1 MSITRL
7 LHWMQDEDRSVAYLA
22 RKSEIDAGRLIDVI
36 AGSAPTDEEVAALA
50 TSTGISTAELRGHDP
65 DCTPSGECL
74 DPLRCYTVAEA
85 AAIMHV
91 STDTVRAEMREG
103 ILEHVV
109 IGAKAQRIPRWALER
124 RLMGQKGGHDGQG
137 VAGG

>member
-1 MSITRL
+1 MSVRTL
-7 LHWMQDEDRSVAYLA
+7 LGWMHKEERTVGYVARRS
-22 RKSEIDAGRLIDVI
+22 SIDPGRFIDLIV
-36 AGSAPTDEEVAALA
+36 GTAPTDDEVAALVTA
-50 TSTGISTAELRGHDP
+50 TGISAAELRGHDP

-91 STDTVRAEMREG
+91 STDTVRAEMRDG
-103 ILEHVV
+103 VLEHVV
-109 IGAKAQRIPRWALER
+109 IGTRARRIPRWALER

-137 VAGG
+137 GAGD